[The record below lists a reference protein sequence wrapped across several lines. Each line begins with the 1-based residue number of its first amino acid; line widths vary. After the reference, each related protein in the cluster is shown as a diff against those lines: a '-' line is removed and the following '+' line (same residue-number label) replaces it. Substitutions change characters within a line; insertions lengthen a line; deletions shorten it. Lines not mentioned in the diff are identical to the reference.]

1 MLRTT
6 CIVTEIEGGH
16 APNAIPQNVKA
27 TVNCRIL
34 PGTPVADVQ
43 LEIARVMADGAVT
56 ITPKG
61 EGGVQSPMPPLT
73 ETILAP
79 ARKVAESIW
88 PGVTIVPTM
97 LPGYTD
103 GKYLNPAGV
112 PTYGVSGLFEDA
124 EGNYIHGLNER
135 MRVQSL
141 MEGRRFL
148 YEVVKLYADAQD

>member
-1 MLRTT
+1 
-6 CIVTEIEGGH
+6 INGGH

-27 TVNCRIL
+27 NVNCRIL
-34 PGTPVADVQ
+34 PGVPIAEVQADIV
-43 LEIARVMADGAVT
+43 RVLADDGITVTAVGEAGA
-56 ITPKG
+56 P
-61 EGGVQSPMPPLT
+61 SPMPPLT
-73 ETILAP
+73 EAIVGP
-79 ARKVAESIW
+79 VRQVAERIW
-88 PGVTIVPTM
+88 PGVTIVPTL

-112 PTYGVSGLFEDA
+112 PTYGLSGLFEDA

-148 YEVVKLYADAQD
+148 YEVVKLY